1 MTLEFKRSRVF
12 AATRFD
18 RSPAR
23 TIIATAVVL
32 PLNRFQLSLL
42 RWSSELHASPAA
54 VPAWPS
60 NAPWSSNEGSGSP
73 NPASSPGGPTGGV
86 TPVATRGVKP
96 PTSVASLES
105 RAFLLILK
113 CSVLEKLPD
122 LGGRIIIITSF
133 LGERLKSRRQRRQ
146 RCSSSGADSWLT
158 ESDAGLSGPAG
169 EKLKGRRRCPATAPW
184 RGTRTRFGS
193 SSTASQLLLSRG
205 SSGRFDRSP
214 ARAIAATRASE
225 KSKTTSTAL

>member
-23 TIIATAVVL
+23 TITATAVVL

-42 RWSSELHASPAA
+42 RWSSELHAS
-54 VPAWPS
+54 
-60 NAPWSSNEGSGSP
+60 WSSNQRSGFP

-96 PTSVASLES
+96 PTSVGSLES
-105 RAFLLILK
+105 RAFLLFLE
-113 CSVLEKLPD
+113 CSVLEQLPD
-122 LGGRIIIITSF
+122 LGGRIFIITSF

-225 KSKTTSTAL
+225 KSKTTSTALWQLRSQ